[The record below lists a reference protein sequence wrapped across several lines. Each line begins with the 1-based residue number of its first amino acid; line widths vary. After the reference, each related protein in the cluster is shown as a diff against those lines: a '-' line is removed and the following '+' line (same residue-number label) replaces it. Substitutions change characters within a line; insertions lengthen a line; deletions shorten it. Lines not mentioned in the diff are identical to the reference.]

1 LKWKNFKNRIFC
13 EIPGITTGTQ
23 YEWKTFFKGKL
34 QNNSSLLSN
43 NKLKR
48 REKGRQS
55 GALQQ
60 TACPTTEMMLLT
72 KNWNV
77 ILKMSNQAYHLPSV
91 LDTSR

>member
-1 LKWKNFKNRIFC
+1 LEGKA
-13 EIPGITTGTQ
+13 
-23 YEWKTFFKGKL
+23 FFKGKL

-48 REKGRQS
+48 REKGNHS

-60 TACPTTEMMLLT
+60 IACPTTEMMLLT
-72 KNWNV
+72 KIWNV

-91 LDTSR
+91 LDTR